1 MIAAVI
7 PIKAFALGKSRLSP
21 AVEPDARAALAEQMF
36 TRIVTLAAEVFDAV
50 FVVTLGEGVAAIARA
65 RGAVVV
71 PDPPD
76 VKGLADVV
84 DAGLAAAAE
93 AGAST
98 GVVLMADLP
107 RVEAADLRALRAACA
122 RAPVVVVPDHRGRH
136 TNALAL
142 TPPDRFPT
150 CFGHPESLAEHIARG
165 GPETLRLPNRA
176 LALDVDLVD
185 DLAHA
190 EALGG

>member
-21 AVEPDARAALAEQMF
+21 TVGAHERATLAEQMF
-36 TRIVTLAAEVFDAV
+36 THIVRLAGEVFDAV

-65 RGAVVV
+65 HGAVVV
-71 PDPPD
+71 PDPPT
-76 VKGLADVV
+76 VRGLADVV
-84 DAGLAAAAE
+84 DAGLAAAAR
-93 AGAST
+93 AGALT

-107 RVEAADLRALRAACA
+107 RVEAADLIALRDACA
-122 RAPVVVVPDHRGRH
+122 EAAVVVVPDHRGRH

-150 CFGHPESLAEHIARG
+150 CFGHPESLAEHIDRG
-165 GPETLRLPNRA
+165 GPETLRLLNRA
-176 LALDVDLVD
+176 LSLDVDLVD

-190 EALGG
+190 